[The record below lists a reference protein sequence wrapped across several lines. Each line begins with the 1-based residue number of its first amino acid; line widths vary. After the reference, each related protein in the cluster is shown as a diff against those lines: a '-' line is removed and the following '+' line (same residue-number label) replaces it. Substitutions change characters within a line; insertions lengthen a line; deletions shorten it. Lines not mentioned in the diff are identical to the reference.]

1 MKKIKIILRKA
12 NTTDL
17 KFLFIIYNDAV
28 KKKIFINNK
37 IIDFKSHKKW
47 FNQQAKSRKSLI
59 FIAINRF
66 TMRKVGYIRFNMIN
80 FKTWEISIANSHN
93 FQGKGYGTLMLK
105 SAIKKFKLKRKV
117 KLIAI
122 VKKNNKRSQKCFLKN
137 SFKKKISRKFFL
149 EKKISL
155 YRFNYFEL
163 NK

>member
-80 FKTWEISIANSHN
+80 FKTWEISIANSH
-93 FQGKGYGTLMLK
+93 
-105 SAIKKFKLKRKV
+105 
-117 KLIAI
+117 
-122 VKKNNKRSQKCFLKN
+122 
-137 SFKKKISRKFFL
+137 
-149 EKKISL
+149 
-155 YRFNYFEL
+155 
-163 NK
+163 